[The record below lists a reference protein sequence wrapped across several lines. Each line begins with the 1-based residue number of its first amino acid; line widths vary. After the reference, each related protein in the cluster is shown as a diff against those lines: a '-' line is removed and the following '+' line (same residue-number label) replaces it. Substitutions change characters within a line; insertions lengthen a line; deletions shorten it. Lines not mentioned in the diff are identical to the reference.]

1 MRPCLKKRLMEY
13 RAKRAA
19 GNGCDLRDL
28 TMCKT
33 VLKFSG
39 HLTPSDPLHHPVLI
53 IGQPRNLA
61 KITFDHVKCK
71 LEPRVGEEMFQAAVG
86 SLRPSPTDNCFL
98 YLNLAIVAAL
108 PTKCSRH
115 NTPSHAHSLTKLVKN
130 LTAGVDEYI
139 VVVCEWQDVFASA
152 CAVARAFPVFSRKST
167 GTPVSH
173 SVTVEFL
180 LVDGVGGCRHLG
192 EPELRCLT
200 AAAEGIQLTA
210 KIVDSPCRDMNTED
224 FIKEVEIIGSA
235 LGLKPTIIKG
245 EELNAKGFGGI
256 YSVGRA
262 AVHPPALVVLS
273 HTPEGSQDTIAWVG
287 KGIVYD
293 TGGLCLKSKTAMCGM
308 KRDCG
313 GAAGILGAF
322 YAAVKLGFS
331 DNLHAVF
338 CLAENAVGPNATRP
352 DDIITMYSGKTVE
365 INNTDAEGRLVVGD
379 GVAYAHKELKANII
393 LDMATLTGAQGVATG
408 KYHAAL
414 VSNSAD
420 WEELVIRS
428 GILSGD
434 LIHALP
440 FAPEL
445 HFVEFAS
452 TLADMKNSVAD
463 RNNAQPSCAGLFIC
477 SQLGF
482 EFPGVWMHVDM
493 AYPVHCGERAT
504 GYGVA
509 LLLTLFGHCSKNP
522 LLKELSSWC
531 SWANTDEVER
541 ATKKI
546 RLV

>member
-1 MRPCLKKRLMEY
+1 MEHKS
-13 RAKRAA
+13 KRAS
-19 GNGCDLRDL
+19 GNGCRLRNL
-28 TMCKT
+28 AMCCT
-33 VLKFSG
+33 VIKFNG

-53 IGQPRNLA
+53 IGQPKNLA
-61 KITFDHVKCK
+61 KITFEDVKCK
-71 LEPRVGEEMFQAAVG
+71 LEPRVGEEMFKAAVL
-86 SLRPSPTDNCFL
+86 SLHPSPTDNCFL

-152 CAVARAFPVFSRKST
+152 CAVARAFPVYSRKSS
-167 GTPVSH
+167 GNPGSH

-180 LVDGVGGCRHLG
+180 LVDGGGGGRHLG
-192 EPELRCLT
+192 EPELRCLS
-200 AAAEGIQLTA
+200 AAAEGVQLTA
-210 KIVDSPCRDMNTED
+210 KIVDTPCHDMNTEA
-224 FIKEVEIIGSA
+224 FIKEVEIVGNA

-245 EELNAKGFGGI
+245 EELNIRGFGGL

-262 AVHPPALVVLS
+262 AVHPPALVILS

-293 TGGLCLKSKTAMCGM
+293 TGGLCIKSKTAMCGM

-322 YAAVKLGFS
+322 YATVKLGFS
-331 DNLHAVF
+331 DNLHAIF
-338 CLAENAVGPNATRP
+338 CLAENAVGPDATRP
-352 DDIITMYSGKTVE
+352 DDIITMYSGRTVE

-379 GVAYAHKELKANII
+379 GVAYAHKDLKANII
-393 LDMATLTGAQGVATG
+393 LDMATLTGAQGIATG

-414 VSNSAD
+414 VSNSSD
-420 WEELVIRS
+420 WEELAMRS

-434 LIHALP
+434 LIHAMP

-452 TLADMKNSVAD
+452 ALADMKNSVAD

-477 SQLGF
+477 SHLGF

-531 SWANTDEVER
+531 TANADDVER

>member
-1 MRPCLKKRLMEY
+1 MLIESLQPSMGNPEY
-13 RAKRAA
+13 
-19 GNGCDLRDL
+19 LL
-28 TMCKT
+28 TSEKFLSMCKT

-139 VVVCEWQDVFASA
+139 VLLWDHRNSQFWWRGCPPPPPQYGSYMHSEKEMFRIEQDWNPGFNHSTTEPCCTTSPERFLLRWLHWKALASWPLDARVVCEWQDVFASA

-173 SVTVEFL
+173 CVTVEFL

-245 EELNAKGFGGI
+245 EELNAKGFGG
-256 YSVGRA
+256 V
-262 AVHPPALVVLS
+262 
-273 HTPEGSQDTIAWVG
+273 
-287 KGIVYD
+287 
-293 TGGLCLKSKTAMCGM
+293 C
-308 KRDCG
+308 
-313 GAAGILGAF
+313 F
-322 YAAVKLGFS
+322 
-331 DNLHAVF
+331 
-338 CLAENAVGPNATRP
+338 
-352 DDIITMYSGKTVE
+352 
-365 INNTDAEGRLVVGD
+365 
-379 GVAYAHKELKANII
+379 
-393 LDMATLTGAQGVATG
+393 
-408 KYHAAL
+408 
-414 VSNSAD
+414 
-420 WEELVIRS
+420 
-428 GILSGD
+428 
-434 LIHALP
+434 
-440 FAPEL
+440 
-445 HFVEFAS
+445 
-452 TLADMKNSVAD
+452 
-463 RNNAQPSCAGLFIC
+463 
-477 SQLGF
+477 
-482 EFPGVWMHVDM
+482 
-493 AYPVHCGERAT
+493 
-504 GYGVA
+504 
-509 LLLTLFGHCSKNP
+509 
-522 LLKELSSWC
+522 
-531 SWANTDEVER
+531 
-541 ATKKI
+541 
-546 RLV
+546 